1 MSIKVNEF
9 VKKMLTIDE
18 KSDIILKLSVRKN
31 INATQVD
38 IKHTVGNTFVCIIFQ
53 VVS

>member
-1 MSIKVNEF
+1 MSIKVKKN
-9 VKKMLTIDE
+9 VKKMLTMSE
-18 KSDIILKLSVRKN
+18 KGGIILKLSVRKN
-31 INATQVD
+31 KKAPQFD